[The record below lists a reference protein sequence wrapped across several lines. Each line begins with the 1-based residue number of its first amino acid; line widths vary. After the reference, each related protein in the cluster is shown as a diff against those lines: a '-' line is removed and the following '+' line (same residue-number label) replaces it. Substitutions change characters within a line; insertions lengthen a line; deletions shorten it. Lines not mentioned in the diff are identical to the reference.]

1 MAGENSQIKQVHG
14 FTDPLTAPQ
23 MRAQNPDHYDNR
35 MPRMYPIHR
44 HIYIYS
50 VARRTF
56 PRKHVYWNASVSD
69 QGFNR
74 PGLAGCLKGERF
86 VLCGSIPDPPQQI
99 AVDAERGGWRVE
111 VEPRDEAG
119 WRVAIDILN
128 PNNPSTDPYATLGP
142 NAAAY
147 YSTGE
152 NVNLMKFG
160 LFPSLNNPPTEAE
173 LLRAEAERDKSY
185 SELVDEAFQEQ
196 ASNPQGFRLWLK
208 THSDINVA
216 MDSLGIEADWFQKV
230 EVKISCPN
238 CGDKVKAGIAF
249 HKSSAGVL
257 CVIDAERAAKAGV
270 RVQDDEDEPRRGPGR
285 PRKDAA

>member
-1 MAGENSQIKQVHG
+1 MAGENAAVKQVHG
-14 FTDPLTAPQ
+14 FTDPLSAPQ
-23 MRAQNPDHYDNR
+23 MRVQNPDHFDNR

-44 HIYIYS
+44 QIYIYS
-50 VARRTF
+50 VARRAF
-56 PRKHVYWNASVSD
+56 PRKHVYWNASVMD
-69 QGFNR
+69 QGVR
-74 PGLAGCLKGERF
+74 KIGLSGCLKGERYI
-86 VLCGSIPDPPQQI
+86 LCGSISDPPQQI

-128 PNNPSTDPYATLGP
+128 PNNPSTDPYAQLGP

-152 NVNLMKFG
+152 NVDLMKYG
-160 LFPSLNNPPTEAE
+160 LFPSLSNPPLESE

-185 SELVDEAFQEQ
+185 SALVDEAFQEQ

-208 THSDINVA
+208 THPDINVA
-216 MDSLGIEADWFQKV
+216 MESLGIEADWFQKV
-230 EVKISCPN
+230 EVKMSCPN
-238 CGDKVKAGIAF
+238 CGDKIKAGLAF

-257 CVIDAERAAKAGV
+257 CIIDVEKAKRAGV
-270 RVQDDEDEPRRGPGR
+270 TIPGEEDEPRRGPGR
-285 PRKDAA
+285 PPKVA